1 MEISAEIPVT
11 LFARRMKF
19 AREHFGIS
27 QKELGIRAG
36 IDEYCASARI
46 NQYERGKHTPD
57 FLTTQNLAKVLEVPT
72 AYFFAEEDCLAELIV
87 TFGRLKTSD
96 QESLQALASVLLNN
110 SNT

>member
-1 MEISAEIPVT
+1 METSAETPVT
-11 LFARRMKF
+11 LFARRMKS
-19 AREHFGIS
+19 AREHSGIS

-57 FLTTQNLAKVLEVPT
+57 FLTTQNLAKVLKVPT

-87 TFGRLKTSD
+87 TFGHLKTSD
-96 QESLQALASVLLNN
+96 RESLQTLASSL
-110 SNT
+110 SNKLKN

>member
-1 MEISAEIPVT
+1 MNSFAETSVT

-57 FLTTQNLAKVLEVPT
+57 FLTTQNLAAVLKVPT
-72 AYFFAEEDCLAELIV
+72 AYFFAEEDSLAELIV
-87 TFGRLKTSD
+87 IYGRLKTS
-96 QESLQALASVLLNN
+96 ERNSLQVLASSLLNK
-110 SNT
+110 